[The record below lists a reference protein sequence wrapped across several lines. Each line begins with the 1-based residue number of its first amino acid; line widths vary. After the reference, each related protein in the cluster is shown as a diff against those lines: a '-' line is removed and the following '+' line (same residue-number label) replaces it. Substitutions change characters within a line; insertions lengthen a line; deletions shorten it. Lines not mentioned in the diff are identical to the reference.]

1 MFLCIPTAAT
11 VSPALCLSCNWS
23 DQWHLTSSPSTHHT
37 QYTRQRNTSSYTQR
51 TKSSTQMGS
60 ATAGNMCMY
69 VKQQNSTRFAFVLMF
84 CMAAAFF
91 FFLSFSIPLRSNT
104 NAHTHT
110 HTNTHIFSYNN
121 IGLCWIRDSHVYN
134 GGLSPFCSCTVNKL
148 GCITMCVFICVCV
161 RVRLCVCLCRP
172 WQQASLLDLNDDFG
186 QE

>member
-91 FFLSFSIPLRSNT
+91 FLFVCVCACAYVCVCAGHGNRLLCLTWTMILVRSNWCAITHGCMQVVEYDFENSRVPLTVVPSFILLSFLFLS
-104 NAHTHT
+104 
-110 HTNTHIFSYNN
+110 
-121 IGLCWIRDSHVYN
+121 
-134 GGLSPFCSCTVNKL
+134 
-148 GCITMCVFICVCV
+148 
-161 RVRLCVCLCRP
+161 
-172 WQQASLLDLNDDFG
+172 
-186 QE
+186 